1 MENLKS
7 ENVSLRFKVQS
18 LIKERDNVKT
28 EYQKLF
34 DSIKKTCTQ
43 TQGEINELIENVK
56 QKTYAYADVR
66 AQNQDLL
73 MKISELKDNLKNV
86 DKGKSVNTKF
96 DKAKVSKN
104 LICIT
109 PLNRQV
115 FQKKI
120 VAPKIEEKHVL
131 SKTVTLQ
138 TSPNKQQAVGAN
150 KNVIAL
156 GMYKVEA
163 RQYTNTNNTKS
174 VLSSTGVSTT
184 SSVRRPLNRD
194 SSFKTS
200 VVSDTKNSSEK
211 DIISSVLDNSM
222 MVIWKF
228 LFAQQHDMC
237 ELEGDYLLTGARE
250 YNLYTISILDMAT
263 SSPVCLMSKAT
274 LTKSWLWHRKDHLC
288 STCERGKSKKASHPP
303 KLVSS
308 SHSNLELL
316 PMDLWDKLRVA
327 YRSMERAVST
337 ACFTQNRSIIHKRHN
352 KTPYELLRGRKPN
365 VEYFNVFGSLC
376 YPTNDRDDLGKMK
389 LKEDIDSMNTLS
401 KEDLDD
407 LFEAMYDEYFK
418 KKTRGSSIVSSSD
431 ETTAPNLLKRDLSKV
446 ESSTA
451 LDPSNMHEFHQ
462 VQPSTYIWIKA
473 HSLKQ
478 VIGDPSKPLMTRNRI
493 KTDHE
498 VCMYALTVSI
508 NVTKNI
514 NEVMSD
520 HSWIESMQ
528 DELHQFKRLD
538 VWELVPQPDGKNII
552 AVKWLWKNKR

>member
-1 MENLKS
+1 MPSANPILVDLNQMEND
-7 ENVSLRFKVQS
+7 F
-18 LIKERDNVKT
+18 
-28 EYQKLF
+28 QKLF
-34 DSIKKTCTQ
+34 ELLETSSKRESIFYTPPK
-43 TQGEINELIENVK
+43 EIRLIDFC
-56 QKTYAYADVR
+56 Q
-66 AQNQDLL
+66 QQ
-73 MKISELKDNLKNV
+73 LKPILYKMQF
-86 DKGKSVNTKF
+86 K
-96 DKAKVSKN
+96 
-104 LICIT
+104 LE
-109 PLNRQV
+109 V
-115 FQKKI
+115 FQKRFLRDIKDM
-120 VAPKIEEKHVL
+120 KDFFKSTKGDLRL
-131 SKTVTLQ
+131 S
-138 TSPNKQQAVGAN
+138 A
-150 KNVIAL
+150 
-156 GMYKVEA
+156 
-163 RQYTNTNNTKS
+163 
-174 VLSSTGVSTT
+174 T
-184 SSVRRPLNRD
+184 SSVRRSSNRD
-194 SSFKTS
+194 SSLKNS
-200 VVSDTKNSSEK
+200 VVSNTKNSSKTVEVSDRINIK
-211 DIISSVLDNSM
+211 PDVASQNVALNKLVTNDEIKNALIAKNVFCVTCAKNDIISSVLDNSM

-228 LFAQQHDMC
+228 LFAQQHDMY

-327 YRSMERAVST
+327 YRSMERV
-337 ACFTQNRSIIHKRHN
+337 
-352 KTPYELLRGRKPN
+352 Y
-365 VEYFNVFGSLC
+365 
-376 YPTNDRDDLGKMK
+376 
-389 LKEDIDSMNTLS
+389 SMNTLS